1 MQGSARAERVFGNGD
16 SIIGKESKALKG
28 ETQER
33 WKLKEAF
40 KVRRADTAER
50 VAKPRER
57 DFRVSRAKPPGRYA
71 ERQSE

>member
-1 MQGSARAERVFGNGD
+1 MQGSARAERVSGNGD
-16 SIIGKESKALKG
+16 PITGKEWKALKG

-33 WKLKEAF
+33 WKLKEAS

-57 DFRVSRAKPPGRYA
+57 NFWVSRAKPPRRFIA
-71 ERQSE
+71 R